1 MSYVVVDRN
10 GTIMGTYGT
19 RAGAER
25 RRESLDMEY
34 GGYRYRVRE
43 RAEGKKNKLKIKS
56 KEATV

>member
-43 RAEGKKNKLKIKS
+43 RAEGKKNKLKIK
-56 KEATV
+56 

>member
-34 GGYRYRVRE
+34 GGYRYGVIKAKGR
-43 RAEGKKNKLKIKS
+43 KNKLKIQS